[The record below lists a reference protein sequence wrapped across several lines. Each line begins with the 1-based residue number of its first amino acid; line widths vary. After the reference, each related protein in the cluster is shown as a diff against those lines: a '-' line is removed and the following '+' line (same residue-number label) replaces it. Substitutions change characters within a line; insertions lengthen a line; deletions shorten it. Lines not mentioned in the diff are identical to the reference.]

1 MYVLGGVVFTCYF
14 AIERQISM
22 LLVDNKESVF
32 MSVSVEKAWCMCCC
46 MTISR
51 YDRRCSINPPRP
63 SGSPETMAVM
73 YRSTGR
79 GG

>member
-32 MSVSVEKAWCMCCC
+32 MSVSVEKAWCM
-46 MTISR
+46 
-51 YDRRCSINPPRP
+51 
-63 SGSPETMAVM
+63 AVVWL
-73 YRSTGR
+73 
-79 GG
+79 